1 MEDKEA
7 PEETQEEGAQAT
19 EEDAPEPLRD
29 VVRSR
34 GFLFGFIGWFL
45 VLGTLWALAT
55 GGTFSTHLSFDAG
68 CWGVVCLL
76 PLSLLVILLLAAR
89 RVTRP
94 VGAGLTAAF
103 AASLV
108 IVLLLGVSIAS
119 PPPLCGPPPP

>member
-1 MEDKEA
+1 MEDQGQ
-7 PEETQEEGAQAT
+7 PEETQEKET
-19 EEDAPEPLRD
+19 EEPQPLRD

-34 GFLFGFIGWFL
+34 GFLFGFLAWFL

-55 GGTFSTHLSFDAG
+55 GGSFSTHLSFDTG
-68 CWGVVCLL
+68 CWGVVCVL

-89 RVTRP
+89 RSTRP

-103 AASLV
+103 AASFL